1 MPRAQCPK
9 RHNGHIASAPWITL
23 PQVPAQAFRPR
34 FGASRRSC
42 AEGAAMGMRAFL
54 LRRSTGVSG
63 RERRANPGVDPS
75 PASAV
80 TVHRRLV
87 TLTNEECRA
96 CGAQRR
102 KPPNALPHP
111 RLMIVSSGPMVEAYG
126 GGVETRYVC
135 LDCGHSVSHSTGR
148 WGEGW
153 H

>member
-1 MPRAQCPK
+1 MALRAF
-9 RHNGHIASAPWITL
+9 L
-23 PQVPAQAFRPR
+23 
-34 FGASRRSC
+34 SRRS
-42 AEGAAMGMRAFL
+42 
-54 LRRSTGVSG
+54 SGVSG
-63 RERRANPGVDPS
+63 RERRAS
-75 PASAV
+75 SAPERSDLSTV

-87 TLTNEECRA
+87 TLSSEECRA